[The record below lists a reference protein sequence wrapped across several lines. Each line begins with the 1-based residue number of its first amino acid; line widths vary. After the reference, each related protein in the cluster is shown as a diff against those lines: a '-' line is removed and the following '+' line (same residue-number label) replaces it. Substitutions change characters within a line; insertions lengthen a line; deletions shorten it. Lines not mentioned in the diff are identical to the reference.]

1 MEVLLLAVMGAVN
14 IFCFLIGAKVGQAVV
29 KGEKVEMPSIDPL
42 KAVREHEAKREAQKE
57 QDRLNAILRNIEAY
71 DGTGRGQE
79 EIPGR

>member
-14 IFCFLIGAKVGQAVV
+14 IFCFVIGAKVGQTVV
-29 KGEKVEMPSIDPL
+29 KGEKVEMPSVDPL

-79 EIPGR
+79 DIPGR

>member
-14 IFCFLIGAKVGQAVV
+14 IFCFMIGAKVGQAVV

-42 KAVREHEAKREAQKE
+42 KAVREHEAKKEAQKE

-79 EIPGR
+79 DIPGR